1 MSEKRLVYE
10 VTGNYYKD
18 ISKNVVMRIFVAVEI
33 SNNKVINSIKNI
45 QNRIKIDAKP
55 VDAKNLHF
63 TLQFLGEIS
72 DETSKKII
80 RALNTIE
87 FSNFNINLIGIGAFP
102 KPKFPRVVWIG
113 TDENG
118 GNMLIQLAK
127 KVEKVLEPL
136 GFSPDKPFKPHIT
149 IFRVKK
155 KVGDITKEL
164 DSQKMTDFGI
174 QEVISFKLKKSE
186 LTSSGPI
193 YSDLE
198 EIKAK
203 K

>member
-1 MSEKRLVYE
+1 M
-10 VTGNYYKD
+10 
-18 ISKNVVMRIFVAVEI
+18 MRTFVAVEI
-33 SNNKVINSIKNI
+33 SNNDVIHSIEKI
-45 QNRIKIDAKP
+45 QNEININAKP
-55 VDAKNLHF
+55 VDLENLHF

-72 DETSKKII
+72 DDISQKII
-80 RALNTIE
+80 DALNTIE
-87 FSNFNINLIGIGAFP
+87 FSSFKINLKGIGVFP
-102 KPKFPRVVWIG
+102 KPKFPRVIWID
-113 TDENG
+113 TDEKG

-149 IFRVKK
+149 IFRIKK

-174 QEVISFKLKKSE
+174 QEIVSFKLKKSE

-193 YSDLE
+193 YSDIE
-198 EIKAK
+198 EIKAIK
-203 K
+203 